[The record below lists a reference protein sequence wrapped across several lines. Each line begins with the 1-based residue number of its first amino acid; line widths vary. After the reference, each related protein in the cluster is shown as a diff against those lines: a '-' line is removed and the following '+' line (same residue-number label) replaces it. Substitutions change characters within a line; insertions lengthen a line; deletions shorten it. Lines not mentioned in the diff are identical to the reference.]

1 MIKVDSPSYDEALNW
16 LIQMATLMEL
26 GSTFHY
32 NSCTS
37 DILASYY
44 RMMCLISTFQLRSL
58 THLQHLPVLAFPAP
72 HCYVLA
78 ASHPVIPLNVF
89 DSAVPPFLKRKP
101 QSLG

>member
-1 MIKVDSPSYDEALNW
+1 MVDSPSHGEALNW
-16 LIQMATLMEL
+16 LIQMAMLMEL

-44 RMMCLISTFQLRSL
+44 RMIDVSYFHFST
-58 THLQHLPVLAFPAP
+58 AFLNSSTANACPCATLLCFGGFIPA
-72 HCYVLA
+72 
-78 ASHPVIPLNVF
+78 IPLNVF
-89 DSAVPPFLKRKP
+89 DSAVPPFLKPKP